1 MNAEEFLQHHGLVMN
16 PFVAEDA
23 VQDAVLARAT
33 SGWKHPDFAK
43 ILGEAGHP
51 APTVVFGERG
61 AGKTALRLQME
72 QALDAWNERRGDARV
87 LVIDHDHFDTML
99 TAIARHDGLRDPA
112 AALDGIRLS
121 DHIDAMLHSVVPP
134 LVDQILGMPGAELL
148 RVSGLRRAL
157 RKAPP
162 AVRRDMLLLQ
172 VAYDHPSAAARRSQ
186 RLRSALRTGGS
197 SGAAVAGTWALLL
210 LGMAGMLALLGVL
223 PAIRFMYLIPAA
235 LLGCAGLVA
244 WWNWVLRKG
253 RVARVAR
260 RLSKAIRVLQRDG
273 RGFRPSLHML
283 PMDVI
288 EGSLPQDRGE
298 DARYVMLDRLKRVL
312 SAVGYA
318 SITVLVDRVD
328 EPACVAG
335 DPQRMRALVWP
346 LLSSRF
352 LQHAGLAVK
361 LLLPKELGDLAARE
375 DGEFHRG
382 ARLDKQ
388 NLVDRLHWS
397 GAMLAELCDAR
408 LLAAARRP
416 SQALKVEDLFEAS
429 VGRARI
435 AEALERA
442 GNPREAFRLIYGAI
456 QEHLSHAGADEARVS
471 GGALEWVR
479 RRQADARMAR
489 G

>member
-1 MNAEEFLQHHGLVMN
+1 
-16 PFVAEDA
+16 
-23 VQDAVLARAT
+23 
-33 SGWKHPDFAK
+33 
-43 ILGEAGHP
+43 
-51 APTVVFGERG
+51 
-61 AGKTALRLQME
+61 
-72 QALDAWNERRGDARV
+72 
-87 LVIDHDHFDTML
+87 
-99 TAIARHDGLRDPA
+99 
-112 AALDGIRLS
+112 
-121 DHIDAMLHSVVPP
+121 MLHRVVPP
-134 LVDQILGMPGAELL
+134 LVDQVLGMPGAELL
-148 RVSGLRRAL
+148 RVGGLRRAL

-197 SGAAVAGTWALLL
+197 SGAAVAGAWALLL
-210 LGMAGMLALLGVL
+210 CGLAGILALLGVWNT
-223 PAIRFMYLIPAA
+223 IRLMYLVPAA
-235 LLGCAGLVA
+235 LVGLAGLVV

-273 RGFRPSLHML
+273 RGYRPSLHML
-283 PMDVI
+283 PMDAI

-298 DARYVMLDRLKRVL
+298 DSRYVMLDRLKRVL
-312 SAVGYA
+312 DAVGYA

-335 DPQRMRALVWP
+335 DPQHMRALVWP

-429 VGRARI
+429 VGRARV
-435 AEALERA
+435 A
-442 GNPREAFRLIYGAI
+442 GISWPIPDGLDDA
-456 QEHLSHAGADEARVS
+456 
-471 GGALEWVR
+471 VR
-479 RRQADARMAR
+479 RRARVAR
-489 G
+489 RDGRRRHRPPRVPG

>member
-1 MNAEEFLQHHGLVMN
+1 
-16 PFVAEDA
+16 
-23 VQDAVLARAT
+23 
-33 SGWKHPDFAK
+33 
-43 ILGEAGHP
+43 
-51 APTVVFGERG
+51 
-61 AGKTALRLQME
+61 
-72 QALDAWNERRGDARV
+72 
-87 LVIDHDHFDTML
+87 
-99 TAIARHDGLRDPA
+99 
-112 AALDGIRLS
+112 
-121 DHIDAMLHSVVPP
+121 
-134 LVDQILGMPGAELL
+134 
-148 RVSGLRRAL
+148 
-157 RKAPP
+157 
-162 AVRRDMLLLQ
+162 
-172 VAYDHPSAAARRSQ
+172 
-186 RLRSALRTGGS
+186 
-197 SGAAVAGTWALLL
+197 
-210 LGMAGMLALLGVL
+210 
-223 PAIRFMYLIPAA
+223 
-235 LLGCAGLVA
+235 
-244 WWNWVLRKG
+244 
-253 RVARVAR
+253 
-260 RLSKAIRVLQRDG
+260 
-273 RGFRPSLHML
+273 ML
-283 PMDVI
+283 PMEMI

-312 SAVGYA
+312 NAVGYA

-456 QEHLSHAGADEARVS
+456 QEHLSHAGADETRVS
-471 GGALEWVR
+471 GGSLEWVR
-479 RRQADARMAR
+479 RRQADARIAR
-489 G
+489 A